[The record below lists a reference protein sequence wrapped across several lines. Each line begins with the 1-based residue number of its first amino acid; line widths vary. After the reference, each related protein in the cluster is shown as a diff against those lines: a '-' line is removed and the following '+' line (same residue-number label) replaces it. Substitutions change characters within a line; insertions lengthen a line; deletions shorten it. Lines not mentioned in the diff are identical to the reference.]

1 MGARGLL
8 GEGELGNGYWS
19 TDCYCLGV
27 EFWVQNKTTTEE
39 PMFFHWSS
47 RASCCAVCC
56 CTFVVLLERCCTC
69 HRCDLTAV
77 TVRDFNE
84 VMKNRGKVGLPL
96 QSGVLYLDSCG
107 GPTVVLNTELD
118 LPYNASIDD
127 NFDSI
132 HPEHR
137 RAHTAFLAQPVRNSF
152 LVFPSKYMHGVL
164 PRLEADQ
171 LYARRSLHS
180 SSCMRTTFLINWWGN
195 DLAMI

>member
-118 LPYNASIDD
+118 LPYNASM
-127 NFDSI
+127 
-132 HPEHR
+132 HR
-137 RAHTAFLAQPVRNSF
+137 RQLRLNPSRAPPCPHCFLSTASQEFF
-152 LVFPSKYMHGVL
+152 
-164 PRLEADQ
+164 
-171 LYARRSLHS
+171 
-180 SSCMRTTFLINWWGN
+180 SCVP
-195 DLAMI
+195 

>member
-1 MGARGLL
+1 
-8 GEGELGNGYWS
+8 
-19 TDCYCLGV
+19 
-27 EFWVQNKTTTEE
+27 
-39 PMFFHWSS
+39 MFCHWSS

-195 DLAMI
+195 DLGNDLGWKPYDFSQLGHAECSRVMSHKRAGGIGKLMGWPRSYL